1 MADARLR
8 RALFV
13 VSLAVTTVVTAC
25 WAGAGASS
33 SAVRA
38 GGRPAQ
44 HPPLARAKATFPC
57 RWRFDLE
64 AGLRAGYVTA
74 GNSADCTGRRGSLTL
89 SVRLLRRTPPSPA
102 WHTAKLQTKTWRNL
116 RGNHFLEVARPCT
129 ASTVRAVF
137 GWTLRNTG
145 GAVVARH
152 SLRTA
157 SLKVPGPACKIAIG

>member
-1 MADARLR
+1 MTDARLR
-8 RALFV
+8 RALFTV
-13 VSLAVTTVVTAC
+13 ALAATAVL
-25 WAGAGASS
+25 AAASADTAASS
-33 SAVRA
+33 SAARA
-38 GGRPAQ
+38 GGWPEQ
-44 HPPLARAKATFPC
+44 HPPVARAKATFPC

-74 GNSADCTGRRGSLTL
+74 GNSADCSGRRGSLTL

-102 WHTAKLQTKTWRNL
+102 WHTAKLRTKTWRNL